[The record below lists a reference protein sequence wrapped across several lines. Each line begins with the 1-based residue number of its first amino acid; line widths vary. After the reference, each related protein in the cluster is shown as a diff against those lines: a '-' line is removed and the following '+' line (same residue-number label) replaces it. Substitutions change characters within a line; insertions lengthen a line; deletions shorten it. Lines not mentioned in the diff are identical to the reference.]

1 MRSIFERFLG
11 VVTFRRVIA
20 VLLLGGFAEAIAPF
34 LSWLVSVGW
43 ELKDVATLRAC
54 LFAGIVFAVD
64 AGLIYLALRGLGSLL
79 GHWRRKEPVPIVA
92 DPAIDEQDL
101 TVSLE
106 EIDAAEAEA
115 ADWPREGGGNGRGR
129 DYY

>member
-1 MRSIFERFLG
+1 MKSSFERLLD
-11 VVTFRRVIA
+11 VVTFRRVVA
-20 VLLLGGFAEAIAPF
+20 VLLLGGFAEAIASF

-43 ELKDVATLRAC
+43 GLKDVATLRAC

-64 AGLIYLALRGLGSLL
+64 AALIYLALRGLGSLMR
-79 GHWRRKEPVPIVA
+79 HWRRKEPVPIAA
-92 DPAIDEQDL
+92 DPAIDTQDP

-115 ADWPREGGGNGRGR
+115 AGWPREGGGNGRGR